1 MIYKLIR
8 KKPNRLQMKVVINNS
23 NLMKQIIKY
32 KQYLIIRKI
41 YMMMLSK
48 QIIKFMLNNY

>member
-8 KKPNRLQMKVVINNS
+8 KKPNRFQMKVAINNS